1 MITRRIFQGYW
12 RKYPALTGDVIS
24 LNICEWISCIN
35 PPQAPPQN
43 RLTNLQYN
51 DTTFDYLTSE
61 VAIGDKVKYY
71 CFNGMK
77 ADDDFSFEFMEATCN
92 AENKW
97 TTDPDPPV
105 WKTCIE
111 STFKLLFS
119 TIDYG
124 YLLHALVG
132 MIILTR
138 KHITPSYLL

>member
-1 MITRRIFQGYW
+1 
-12 RKYPALTGDVIS
+12 
-24 LNICEWISCIN
+24 
-35 PPQAPPQN
+35 
-43 RLTNLQYN
+43 
-51 DTTFDYLTSE
+51 
-61 VAIGDKVKYY
+61 
-71 CFNGMK
+71 MK
-77 ADDDFSFEFMEATCN
+77 ADDDFSFEYMEATCN

-132 MIILTR
+132 MIILT
-138 KHITPSYLL
+138 